1 MLDETTE
8 KMRKALVLR
17 DETEKELSKTRDVV
31 ATLKAELATKS
42 AVFDPRDV
50 ELDSMHAEN
59 VELKADL
66 QRCRD
71 EMSRMNAEV
80 ASLRH
85 LKAAATSSP
94 SPGGGTASRAEVDEL
109 RARVSVL
116 RYGPF
121 MDPPIRDHRLIGIGQ
136 LGFIHSIRFDS
147 SVRFN
152 SIQFNS
158 IRIIWWMVVHLAPQ
172 NLKSWTLD
180 PHLSSCFTGR
190 ERRQPNPE
198 ALNPNPSTIASFTG
212 RVSSTRSVSA
222 KSCEPS
228 SHP

>member
-1 MLDETTE
+1 LCPQAKKAEEGAAAKTVLEETTE

-31 ATLKAELATKS
+31 ASLKAEMAAKS

-59 VELKADL
+59 AELKADL

-80 ASLRH
+80 ASLRQ

-94 SPGGGTASRAEVDEL
+94 SPGGGATASRAEVDEL

-121 MDPPIRDHRLIGIGQ
+121 MDPPIRDHRLDWQWSIGI
-136 LGFIHSIRFDS
+136 HPFDS
-147 SVRFN
+147 IRFN
-152 SIQFNS
+152 SIQFFDSIQFNS
-158 IRIIWWMVVHLAPQ
+158 TQFGAFGGWSCASRPKTSNPQ
-172 NLKSWTLD
+172 PWTLISR
-180 PHLSSCFTGR
+180 L
-190 ERRQPNPE
+190 
-198 ALNPNPSTIASFTG
+198 
-212 RVSSTRSVSA
+212 VSQGESVA
-222 KSCEPS
+222 NQTLKP
-228 SHP
+228 